1 MLAAA
6 KMDDSLANGEKKW
19 NCPTAPI
26 ITTVLEDVR
35 KRTYLNE

>member
-6 KMDDSLANGEKKW
+6 KIDDSLANGEKKW
-19 NCPTAPI
+19 NCPTARNNK
-26 ITTVLEDVR
+26 EDVR